1 MVLKASVVITT
12 KNRKNELRNAIASAL
27 RQTGDVEVIVIDDGS
42 TDGTDVMVREEF
54 PEVLLE
60 RSADSLGYVTQRN
73 RGAAL
78 ASGDIIFSIDDD
90 AEFSAPT
97 IVRETLAQFGKPQIG
112 AVAIPYIE
120 PHKEGGLRQSA
131 PDAADIWIADSFRG
145 TAHALRRDLFV
156 KCGGYNGY
164 FVHQGEEVDFCMR
177 LMDAGY
183 FVRLGTSAPI
193 VHYESPR
200 RDTRRIDYLGRR
212 NDVLF
217 VWLNVPMPYLPFHIV
232 ATTLNGL
239 RTARTRNPAAM
250 LKGLA
255 AGYAACLRYWKA
267 RRPVR
272 REVYRLAR
280 RLRKQGPMPLAAVE
294 ALLRNATGRSA
305 RKSQGHNCSAVL

>member
-1 MVLKASVVITT
+1 MKASVVITT
-12 KNRKNELRNAIASAL
+12 KNWKNELRNAIASAL
-27 RQTGDVEVIVIDDGS
+27 RQAGDVEVIVIDDGS

-60 RSADSLGYVTQRN
+60 HSANSLGYVTQRN

-78 ASGDIIFSIDDD
+78 ALGDIIFSIDDD
-90 AEFSAPT
+90 AEFSMPN
-97 IVRETLAQFGKPQIG
+97 IVQDTLAQFSKPQIG

-120 PHKEGGLRQSA
+120 PHKGGGLRQSA
-131 PDAADIWIADSFRG
+131 PDAVDIWIVDSFSG
-145 TAHALRRDLFV
+145 TAHALRRDLFL
-156 KCGGYNGY
+156 KLGGYNGD
-164 FVHQGEEVDFCMR
+164 FVHQGEEGDFCMR
-177 LMDAGY
+177 LMNAGY
-183 FVRLGTSAPI
+183 FVCLGTSAQI

-200 RDTRRIDYLGRR
+200 RDTQRIDYLGRR

-239 RTARTRNPAAM
+239 RTAGTRNPFAM

-255 AGYAACLRYWKA
+255 AGYAACFRYWKA

-272 REVYRLAR
+272 GEVYRLAR
-280 RLRKQGPMPLAAVE
+280 RLKKQGPLRLEAVE
-294 ALLRNATGRSA
+294 LFLRNATGRSA
-305 RKSQGHNCSAVL
+305 RRLQGRNCSAAL